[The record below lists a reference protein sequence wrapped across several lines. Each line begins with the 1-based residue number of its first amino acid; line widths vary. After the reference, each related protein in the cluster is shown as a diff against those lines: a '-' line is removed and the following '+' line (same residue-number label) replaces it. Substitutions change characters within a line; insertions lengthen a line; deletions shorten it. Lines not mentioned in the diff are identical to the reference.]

1 MSASQETAASDA
13 ALQLAV
19 SSTSLVGDTSPPG
32 STASQSTAPASVK
45 SADSTRPSSLPKPS
59 GLKPPTKIGRLCSNA
74 APKPAVPISPRT
86 DGSSSDA
93 VRKLSDDLSRKH
105 LSDLI
110 EDEEDEVSSSL
121 PDRPRTHRKA
131 STSSTYSVTS
141 MDALWEK
148 HPRRLSEAGLRRSS
162 DHSVVLTE
170 DTDSFIIASA
180 CGGRH

>member
-86 DGSSSDA
+86 ERRQRELPA
-93 VRKLSDDLSRKH
+93 KLYDL
-105 LSDLI
+105 
-110 EDEEDEVSSSL
+110 
-121 PDRPRTHRKA
+121 
-131 STSSTYSVTS
+131 
-141 MDALWEK
+141 
-148 HPRRLSEAGLRRSS
+148 
-162 DHSVVLTE
+162 
-170 DTDSFIIASA
+170 
-180 CGGRH
+180 